1 MATSVKHLLRI
12 LWKVISL
19 PLAINSIPHRLAS
32 NRVFGVKLWQMIIN
46 ICLFVTIVWPIV
58 LFLIKIFHLLT
69 WKPAAGVSHKSP
81 LQRHRVTGD
90 QNLSQYVLGNP
101 KSLLLLAIN
110 SIPHRLA
117 SNRVFGVKLWQMI
130 INICLFVT
138 IVWPIVLF
146 LIKIFHLLTWKPAAG
161 VSHKSPLQR
170 HRVTGDQNL
179 SQYVLG
185 NPKSL
190 LLLEMWYMIRQYQS
204 IFIKTCL

>member
-81 LQRHRVTGD
+81 LQRHVYSWPKFESVCSWKPKISSFAGNEVYDKTISINFH
-90 QNLSQYVLGNP
+90 QNLFIKAKVNYCLPFVHHFSTHSFFNYLHSNAMIFV
-101 KSLLLLAIN
+101 
-110 SIPHRLA
+110 
-117 SNRVFGVKLWQMI
+117 NRVFFCFNLKCPLCVF
-130 INICLFVT
+130 CLEIQNAYFV
-138 IVWPIVLF
+138 IE
-146 LIKIFHLLTWKPAAG
+146 
-161 VSHKSPLQR
+161 R
-170 HRVTGDQNL
+170 N
-179 SQYVLG
+179 
-185 NPKSL
+185 
-190 LLLEMWYMIRQYQS
+190 
-204 IFIKTCL
+204 

>member
-1 MATSVKHLLRI
+1 MKQVATSVKHLLRI

-46 ICLFVTIVWPIV
+46 ICLFVTI
-58 LFLIKIFHLLT
+58 
-69 WKPAAGVSHKSP
+69 
-81 LQRHRVTGD
+81 
-90 QNLSQYVLGNP
+90 
-101 KSLLLLAIN
+101 
-110 SIPHRLA
+110 
-117 SNRVFGVKLWQMI
+117 
-130 INICLFVT
+130 